1 MKKAVLL
8 AFLFLLF
15 SNSVEA
21 GIIEVITFP
30 ENASVYVN
38 GEYYGQSENGQL
50 NITIKL
56 EWIYKPII
64 IRVTKEGY
72 SPQNKSIFIFTT
84 EYYARVEF
92 NLTPLNGTLY
102 VCSNPSHAPVKIIG
116 VNGYEFVGKTPLN
129 VSLKPGNYTIEII
142 LKDYLPHSTRVEIL
156 PNETESLSI
165 DLIPLNGTLVIMSE
179 PTNASVYING
189 SFKGNTPLNLS
200 VEPGKYII
208 NVTKDNSWNATSII
222 INPNKTYSIHL
233 IIPKKGLPLGLILVI
248 LLVIVGG
255 GVGVYFTKFR
265 KDRGERVN
273 HKEQERA
280 LKNILSN
287 TVKPYM
293 TMKTPDERTFGMSHV
308 GGRENNE
315 DNLLVLKLQDACLL
329 AVADGLGG
337 HNAGEVASKIAVDTL
352 KEVFEGEYSPGMSDK
367 EVKELLMKA
376 YEEAHRRIKE
386 SAVGEREGMGTTLVT
401 AFMRDGKAI
410 IANTG
415 DSKAYLIRDGKIL
428 ERTKDHSLVQ
438 ELLDKGEI
446 TEEEAKRHPMRNII
460 TKALGVDFGVD
471 LYEWEIRE
479 GDILL
484 LSSDGLHD
492 YVEEKRIVEIASK
505 GKSAED
511 IVRGLINEAL
521 PVTKDNIT
529 VVCLEL

>member
-1 MKKAVLL
+1 MKKAILL

-38 GEYYGQSENGQL
+38 GEYCQSENGQV
-50 NITIKL
+50 NIPIKL

-92 NLTPLNGTLY
+92 NLIPLNGTLH
-102 VCSNPSHAPVKIIG
+102 VCSTPLNASVKISGANGSEFFGRTPMSTSLKPGNYTMEIALENYSPYSTSIEIQPNETLKVCPDLVPLNG
-116 VNGYEFVGKTPLN
+116 TLIIMSEPDNASVYVNGLFKGNTPLN
-129 VSLKPGNYTIEII
+129 VSLK
-142 LKDYLPHSTRVEIL
+142 
-156 PNETESLSI
+156 
-165 DLIPLNGTLVIMSE
+165 
-179 PTNASVYING
+179 
-189 SFKGNTPLNLS
+189 
-200 VEPGKYII
+200 PGKYII
-208 NVTKDNSWNATSII
+208 NVTKDGSWNATTITLE
-222 INPNKTYSIHL
+222 PNERRTVHL
-233 IIPKKGLPLGLILVI
+233 TIPEKSNPLGLILAVI
-248 LLVIVGG
+248 LLVTGSGAGI
-255 GVGVYFTKFR
+255 YFTKLR
-265 KDRGERVN
+265 RGKGEEIPS
-273 HKEQERA
+273 KEQ
-280 LKNILSN
+280 ILA
-287 TVKPYM
+287 TKEVPFDTAKPYI
-293 TMKTPDERTFGMSHV
+293 TMKTLDGRAFGMSHV
-308 GGRENNE
+308 GARENNE
-315 DNLLVLKLQDACLL
+315 DNLLVLKLSDAYLL

-352 KEVFEGEYSPGMSDK
+352 REVFEEEYSPGMSDK

-386 SAVGEREGMGTTLVT
+386 SAVGEREGMGTTLVS
-401 AFMRDGKAI
+401 AFVRDGKAI

-438 ELLDKGEI
+438 ELLDNGEI
-446 TEEEAKRHPMRNII
+446 TEEEARRHPMRNII

-492 YVEEKRIVEIASK
+492 YVDEGRIIEITSK

-511 IVRGLINEAL
+511 IVRELIDAAL
-521 PVTKDNIT
+521 PVTKDNVT
-529 VVCLEL
+529 VVCLKL